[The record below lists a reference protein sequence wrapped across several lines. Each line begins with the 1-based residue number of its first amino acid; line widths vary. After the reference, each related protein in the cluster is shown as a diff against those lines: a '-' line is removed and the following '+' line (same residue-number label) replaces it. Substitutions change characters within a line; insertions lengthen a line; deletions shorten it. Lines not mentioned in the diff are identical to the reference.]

1 MDKESIIM
9 GKKLDLY
16 KCSRCGNIALLL
28 SNAGVPLV
36 CCHEEMK
43 AVEPNTTDAAQEK
56 HVPVISR
63 EGAVVTVSVGSTM
76 HPMTEEHSIQWIAVV
91 QGQNL
96 LIKWLSPDEQPV
108 ASFSVKPGQEIT
120 VYEYCNLHGVWSA
133 KA

>member
-1 MDKESIIM
+1 M

-16 KCSRCGNIALLL
+16 KCSRCGNISLLL